1 MTPGLPHS
9 LEVLRGREFRLLF
22 AGQAVSGL
30 GNQMAG
36 IALAFAVLEV
46 GGSASAVG
54 LVLGAGALALVAA
67 LLAGGVVADRTSR
80 RAVMLGA
87 DLVRVASQ
95 GATAALLILG
105 SPAPWLLAVLAAASG
120 AAAGFFLPA
129 ATGLL
134 PEVVPDDQLQPANG
148 LRATATSVGEI
159 VGPLTAG
166 LLVAGVGAGW
176 AVAAD
181 AATFAVSAAFLALLR
196 PPERVVSRGA
206 SFAADL
212 RAGWRA
218 FVARRWVWTFV
229 AYFGVSTTLWGAIGV
244 LGPVT
249 AERDLGGAAAWGV
262 VLGAFG
268 VGSLVGG
275 LLATRA
281 APARPLVFVAGME
294 ALFAL
299 PLAFLALPTPVGLLA
314 AGALVSGL
322 GVTMGESVWE
332 STLQRHVPR
341 ESLSRVSSY
350 DWFGSFA
357 FYPLGLAIWGPL
369 ASAVG
374 LGASL
379 WLAFALFIAAI
390 AAVLCVPDVWRL
402 TAQRED
408 SRCS

>member
-1 MTPGLPHS
+1 MVPGLPHS
-9 LEVLRGREFRLLF
+9 MEVLRGREFRLLF

-30 GNQMAG
+30 GHQMAG

-54 LVLGAGALALVAA
+54 LVLGAGTLALVAS

-105 SPAPWLLAVLAAASG
+105 SPAPWLLAALAAASG
-120 AAAGFFLPA
+120 AAAGFFMPA
-129 ATGLL
+129 ATGML

-148 LRATATSVGEI
+148 LRATANSVGEI

-176 AVAAD
+176 AVAVD
-181 AATFAVSAAFLALLR
+181 AGTFAVSAACLALLR
-196 PPERVVSRGA
+196 PPQRVVSRAA
-206 SFAADL
+206 SFVADL

-268 VGSLVGG
+268 VGSLVGS

-281 APARPLVFVAGME
+281 APGRPLVFVAGME

-299 PLAFLALPTPVGLLA
+299 PLAFLAVPTPVALLA
-314 AGALVSGL
+314 VGAVVSGL

-332 STLQRHVPR
+332 STLQRHIPG

-379 WLAFALFIAAI
+379 WFAFALFIAAI

-402 TAQRED
+402 TAAPAA
-408 SRCS
+408 SR

>member
-1 MTPGLPHS
+1 MVPGLPHS

-36 IALAFAVLEV
+36 LALAFAVLEV
-46 GGSASAVG
+46 GGSAAAVG
-54 LVLGAGALALVAA
+54 LVLGAGTLALVAS

-87 DLVRVASQ
+87 DLVRVVSQ

-120 AAAGFFLPA
+120 AAAGFFMPA

-134 PEVVPDDQLQPANG
+134 PEVVPDDQLQPANA
-148 LRATATSVGEI
+148 LRASAASVGEI

-181 AATFAVSAAFLALLR
+181 AGTFAVSAACLALLR
-196 PPERVVSRGA
+196 PPERVVSRAA

-229 AYFGVSTTLWGAIGV
+229 AYFGVSTTLWGAMGV

-268 VGSLVGG
+268 VGSLVGS

-281 APARPLVFVAGME
+281 APTRPLVFVAGME

-299 PLAFLALPTPVGLLA
+299 PLAFLAVPTAVALLA
-314 AGALVSGL
+314 VGAFVSGL
-322 GVTMGESVWE
+322 GVTAGESVWE
-332 STLQRHVPR
+332 STLQRHIPD

-374 LGASL
+374 LGTSL

-390 AAVLCVPDVWRL
+390 TAVLCVPDVWRL
-402 TAQRED
+402 TAAPTAPR
-408 SRCS
+408 